1 MLRSALVSSIAAP
14 APARSLILAATG
26 VLYVVWGST
35 YFVLHLALQGFPPF
49 LLGGL
54 RFLCAGSVLYAIL
67 RARGERAPT
76 GPEWRSALLVG
87 AILFGG
93 ANGGLA
99 YAQQTVSSS
108 VAALVSA
115 TMPLWMALFSS
126 WSGQP
131 PTLREWLGLAAG
143 FAGVAFIHAGGGFSL
158 QGLAALALLGSPMS
172 WAIGSLLSRR
182 LPAAPGAMSNAAHML
197 GGGFCLLL
205 FALVHDERL
214 GTPSPQAWAAWAY
227 LVFVGSLVG
236 FVAYGFLLRNTR
248 PAFATSY
255 AYVNPVVA
263 VLLGT
268 SLGHEALSITT
279 ILGAGMILAAVVVIT
294 RRPAK
299 RSA

>member
-1 MLRSALVSSIAAP
+1 L
-14 APARSLILAATG
+14 
-26 VLYVVWGST
+26 VWGST

-49 LLGGL
+49 LLGAL
-54 RFLCAGSVLYAIL
+54 RFAFAGAVLYTIL
-67 RARGERAPT
+67 RLRGARGPT

-93 ANGGLA
+93 ANGGIA

-115 TMPLWMALFSS
+115 TMPLWMAVFSA

-131 PTLREWLGLAAG
+131 PTMREWLGLAAG

-158 QGLAALALLGSPMS
+158 QGLAAIALIGSPMS
-172 WAIGSLLSRR
+172 WALGSLLSRR
-182 LPAAPGAMSNAAHML
+182 LPAAPGAMANAAHML
-197 GGGFCLLL
+197 GGGLCLALL
-205 FALVHDERL
+205 ALLRGESM
-214 GTPSPQAWAAWAY
+214 PSPSLSAWAAWAY

-263 VLLGT
+263 VMLGVTIGHEPLTINTLLG
-268 SLGHEALSITT
+268 AAM
-279 ILGAGMILAAVVVIT
+279 ILGAVIVIT
-294 RRPAK
+294 RRTAKPVVPAPEQ
-299 RSA
+299 AAT

>member
-1 MLRSALVSSIAAP
+1 
-14 APARSLILAATG
+14 
-26 VLYVVWGST
+26 LYLVWGST

-49 LLGGL
+49 LLGAL
-54 RFLCAGSVLYAIL
+54 RFLCAGAILYAVL
-67 RARGERAPT
+67 RGRGERGPT

-115 TMPLWMALFSS
+115 TMPLWMAVFAW

-131 PTLREWLGLAAG
+131 PTLREWLGLSAG
-143 FAGVAFIHAGGGFSL
+143 FAGVALIHAGGGFSFE
-158 QGLAALALLGSPMS
+158 GLAALALLGSPMS

-182 LPAAPGAMSNAAHML
+182 LPAAPGAMANAAHMI
-197 GGGFCLLL
+197 GGGLCLCL
-205 FALVHDERL
+205 FALLHGE
-214 GTPSPQAWAAWAY
+214 GIPNPSPEAWAAWAY

-263 VLLGT
+263 VLLGVT
-268 SLGHEALSITT
+268 IGHEALSLNTV
-279 ILGAGMILAAVVVIT
+279 LGAAVILAAVAVIT
-294 RRPAK
+294 LRTPK
-299 RSA
+299 RAIRKPVIAGE